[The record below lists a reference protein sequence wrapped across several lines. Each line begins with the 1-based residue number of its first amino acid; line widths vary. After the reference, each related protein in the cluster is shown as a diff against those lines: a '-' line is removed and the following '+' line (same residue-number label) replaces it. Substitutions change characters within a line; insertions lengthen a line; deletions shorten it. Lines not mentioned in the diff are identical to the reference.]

1 MEIKF
6 GPAGNSESFYE
17 DGLRSALEAPKWLNQ
32 KGLTAYEYQCGHGV
46 RISDDAA
53 GDLGAE
59 AKKYDVTLS
68 VHAPYYI
75 SLSSVEEEAIEE
87 ELSSSALAAGWV
99 RSRAV
104 MAPPKTTAAARV
116 IRI

>member
-75 SLSSVEEEAIEE
+75 SLSSVEEEKRRRSVDYIQQTLRA
-87 ELSSSALAAGWV
+87 AAG
-99 RSRAV
+99 RPRC
-104 MAPPKTTAAARV
+104 
-116 IRI
+116 